1 MTVIGTN
8 ISALRAANASSS
20 ANNMLATTMERLS
33 TGKRINSAKDDAA
46 GLAISSRMASAVK
59 SMAVAV
65 RNANDGISLA
75 QTAEGALGEVT
86 NMLQRMKELA
96 TQSANGTLGSSE
108 RNALQ
113 AETKQLVSQINDI
126 AKSTNFNGVT
136 LLDGSVK
143 DLKLQTGTNAG
154 ETVSLSLGSLNTNQ
168 LGSGNEAGVAAS
180 GAFEAT
186 AANLGTNQAL
196 KAGDLTINGVAVPAS
211 TKDADQSS
219 SDYKSASA
227 ISKAAA
233 INSVAGQTG
242 VKAVVGETVMGGAA
256 MTAAALTGTVTINGV
271 TTGSI
276 TTTADA
282 AESRAKVIA
291 EINKIS
297 GQTGVVASD
306 GGSDKGGIVLTAADG
321 RNIVTAVTTLTAAAT
336 GVKVGAQSGSYSLVS
351 TSGKPIELGTG
362 ADGQIERAGLQTGS
376 FAAGKA
382 SVSTASR
389 AAATA
394 AQTGLSSGQLVL
406 NGVSI
411 RASTASDDTVS
422 ATSSGSTAITG
433 SSKSASAIALAAAIN
448 ASSAESGVTA
458 TANAVSLKAATTTG
472 LTAGASVVTLNGVS
486 TTITATATMTA
497 EEARANTVK
506 ELNAISGRTGVIASD
521 NGKGV
526 SLTAIDGRNVSI
538 AIDANAAANGLGG
551 MTQASD
557 GATITPGTTAAAAS
571 VSYATVSLQSNKAIK
586 VEAGTDGSGSAEKFS
601 TLGFEVGTFG
611 SDTGGMALS
620 DVDLTTQAGASAAM
634 SAIDKALDQ
643 ISAQRGDL
651 GAVQN
656 RLEVTVNNL
665 TTTSTNLSEARSRIE
680 DADFSAES
688 TNLAKAQ
695 ILSQASTAMLAQAN
709 QSQQSVLKLL
719 Q

>member
-8 ISALRAANASSS
+8 VSALRAANASSS
-20 ANNMLATTMERLS
+20 ASMQLSTTMERLS

-46 GLAISSRMASAVK
+46 GLAIASRMTSAVK

-65 RNANDGISLA
+65 RNANDGISMA

-96 TQSANGTLGSSE
+96 TQSANGTLGASE

-143 DLKLQTGTNAG
+143 ELKLQTGINSG
-154 ETVSLSLGSLNTNQ
+154 ETVSLSLASLNTDQ
-168 LGSGNEAGVAAS
+168 LGSGSEAGVGAT

-186 AANLGTNQAL
+186 AANLGTNQVL
-196 KAGDLTINGVAVPAS
+196 KAGDLTINGIAIPAS
-211 TKDADQSS
+211 TKDGDQAS

-233 INSVAGQTG
+233 INSVSGQTG
-242 VKAVVGETVMGGAA
+242 VKAIVGETVMGGAA

-276 TTTADA
+276 TTTSDA

-321 RNIVTAVTTLTAAAT
+321 RNIVSSVTTLTAAAT
-336 GVKVGAQSGSYSLVS
+336 GVKVGAQAGNYNLVS
-351 TSGKPIELGTG
+351 TNGAPIVLTAGSST
-362 ADGQIERAGLQTGS
+362 GQIERSGLQEGS

-382 SVSTASR
+382 SLSTASR
-389 AAATA
+389 TAATT
-394 AQTGLSSGQLVL
+394 AQTGLSSGQLLL
-406 NGVSI
+406 NGVAV

-422 ATSSGSTAITG
+422 DTTATG

-448 ASSAESGVTA
+448 ASSAQSGVTA
-458 TANAVSLKAATTTG
+458 TANAVKLQGATTTTG
-472 LTAGASVVTLNGVS
+472 GAASVVTLNGVA
-486 TTITATATMTA
+486 TTITSTAAMTA
-497 EEARANTVK
+497 EEIRANTVK
-506 ELNAISGRTGVIASD
+506 ELNAVSGRTGVIASD

-526 SLTAIDGRNVSI
+526 TLTATDGRNVSL
-538 AIDANAAANGLGG
+538 AIDANGANNGLGTI
-551 MTQASD
+551 TQASD

-571 VSYATVSLQSNKAIK
+571 VSYATISLQSNKAIK
-586 VEAGTDGSGSAEKFS
+586 VEAGTDGSGATEKFS

-620 DVDLTTQAGASAAM
+620 DVDLTTQDGASAAM

-665 TTTSTNLSEARSRIE
+665 TTTSTNLSDARSRIE